1 MNSASGRIFFCFH
14 SLRSDFQGLVVVIYS
29 LYFFFFIIL
38 VVFERSSSYVSIILT
53 AFFRLNAMAIKRN
66 SMFPFLRPR

>member
-1 MNSASGRIFFCFH
+1 MTSASGRIFFCFH
-14 SLRSDFQGLVVVIYS
+14 SLRSDFRVWWLSYIVSI
-29 LYFFFFIIL
+29 FFFFIIL
-38 VVFERSSSYVSIILT
+38 VVFERSPSYVSIIRA